1 MADDKTTQTPKSFT
15 VTVNDGANAGADYPI
30 PEASSRDYTWKGKG
44 KQTLKY
50 TATAEYL
57 PIYSDDGELIGHM
70 FGLSYV
76 TDQQDK
82 TDRPVTFCWNG
93 GPGGNS
99 VMVNVGGLGPRHV
112 PIKTL
117 ENLPQPTQ
125 PEDNPYSILPDTDL
139 VYLDA
144 MGTGYSKIAKSYD
157 SKKVWGVY
165 GDADAFMR
173 GIARWLTVHER
184 WNAPL
189 YLYGESYGT
198 MRNAVLMRL
207 LGERGIGV
215 TGVIEQSTILDYAY
229 TLSGNDLYYMGML
242 PVYAAT
248 ANHFGKAGK
257 GVDQFEWFDKACDF
271 VDEKYGAALIKSD
284 RITEREEKSIAREM
298 SRLIGLPANVIQ
310 QKHLRI
316 ELDTF
321 RKMLLA
327 DEGLFT
333 GRYDMRF
340 TEPAYMD
347 VQGDNEFFAGEDP
360 SGDAIMTP
368 DQSSFM
374 KLVHETGFKGDPLN
388 TLLSFDVNMDW
399 NWTHQAPGT
408 MGSPSCPNTAYD
420 MGTALRRNPKCRV
433 LFFGGIHDAATPFWN
448 VKHAISK
455 MFLPDCLK
463 ERIEYHVHENGHMAY
478 EDLPTLEKMAP
489 ELHAFYEKRHEN

>member
-1 MADDKTTQTPKSFT
+1 MADEKKDQKPTSYT
-15 VTVNDGANAGADYPI
+15 VTVNDGTPAADNFPI
-30 PEASSRDYTWKGKG
+30 ADPASKDYTWKGTDG
-44 KQTLKY
+44 QTIKY

-57 PIYSDDGELIGHM
+57 PIYDDDRNLIGHM
-70 FGLSYV
+70 FAMGYV
-76 TDQQDK
+76 SDQQDK

-99 VMVNVGGLGPRHV
+99 VMVNIGGLGPRHV
-112 PIKTL
+112 PISTL
-117 ENLPQPTQ
+117 EQLPQPTQ
-125 PEDNPYSILPDTDL
+125 PEDNPYSILPDSDL

-157 SKKVWGVY
+157 SKKVWGVD

-173 GIARWLTVHER
+173 GIARWLTVHDR
-184 WNAPL
+184 WNTPL

-229 TLSGNDLYYMGML
+229 TLSGNDLYYCGMV

-248 ANHFGKAGK
+248 ANYFGKAGK
-257 GVDQFEWFDKACDF
+257 DVDQFEWFDKACTF
-271 VDEKYGAALIKSD
+271 VDERLGAALIKSD
-284 RITEREEKSIAREM
+284 RITPREEKSVAREM
-298 SRLIGLPANVIQ
+298 SRLIGIPADVILK
-310 QKHLRI
+310 KHLRI

-321 RKMLLA
+321 RKLILE
-327 DEGLFT
+327 DEGLFC

-340 TEPAYMD
+340 TEAAYMD

-368 DQSSFM
+368 DQSAWM

-388 TLLSFDVNMDW
+388 TLLSFDVNEDW
-399 NWTHQAPGT
+399 NWNHQPPGT
-408 MGSPSCPNTAYD
+408 MGSSCCPNVAYD

-448 VKHAISK
+448 VKHVMSK
-455 MFLPDCLK
+455 MFLPDFLK
-463 ERIEYHVHENGHMAY
+463 DRIEYKLHENGHMAY

-489 ELHAFYEKRHEN
+489 ELHAFYEKRHED